1 MNRKFFAL
9 SILPAFALLGTVYDS
24 HSPTTASTS
33 RVVAP
38 SSQAGLILNI
48 DPTTGAIVEQPVAG
62 ATKLAVPAEL
72 ASHMTTSDEG
82 LIEKPNPSGGKGFYV
97 NMEGRY
103 QNAMVGSVANGK
115 LATPCIQ
122 GLTAAAN
129 TAASHK

>member
-1 MNRKFFAL
+1 MNRKFFVL

-24 HSPTTASTS
+24 QTPTTASTS
-33 RVVAP
+33 RVVAL

-48 DPTTGAIVEQPVAG
+48 DPTTGAIVEKPVVG
-62 ATKLAVPAEL
+62 ATKLAVPTEL

-82 LIEKPNPSGGKGFYV
+82 LIERPNPSGGKGVYV
-97 NMEGRY
+97 NLEGRY

-115 LATPCIQ
+115 LSTPCTQ
-122 GLTAAAN
+122 GPNTAAN